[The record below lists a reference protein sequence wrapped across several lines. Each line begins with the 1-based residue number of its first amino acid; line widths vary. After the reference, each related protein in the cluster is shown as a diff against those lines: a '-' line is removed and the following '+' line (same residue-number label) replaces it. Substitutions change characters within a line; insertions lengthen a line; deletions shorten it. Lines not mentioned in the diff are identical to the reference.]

1 MAEPKVS
8 EQRYPGA
15 LSGVTILE
23 LSRLLPG
30 ALATQMIADLGAE
43 VIKVEQPGIGDYQ
56 RAFPPIGVRESGS
69 FMLCNRNKRSITVDL
84 KSPRGKEIVRRLA
97 RTADV
102 LIEGFRPGVM
112 ERLGLGYGPL
122 ARQNEQLVY
131 CSLSSYG
138 QDGPYRLMPGHD
150 MNYLGTVGMMQL
162 FSRPGT
168 GPFVPGPLIAD
179 LGGGTLMAVFGI
191 LAALFARG
199 STGKGQYVDVSMTD
213 GMMAFMTSHA
223 AEWLFAQREPAGGE
237 YFNTGGAA
245 AYNVYRGA
253 DGRWFTLG
261 IIERHFWER
270 LRTVLGR
277 SDLPDDPLADGA
289 EGERARAILT
299 SVFASRPAMEWVVLL
314 RENDLPVGPINTLQE
329 AFADPQMRSRDMLQ
343 WIDHPVEGRIP
354 QIGFPVKF
362 SDTPGAIRRPP
373 PMLGEHTDEVLAEI
387 GYDADAIAQLRAEKA
402 V

>member
-1 MAEPKVS
+1 M
-8 EQRYPGA
+8 
-15 LSGVTILE
+15 L
-23 LSRLLPG
+23 
-30 ALATQMIADLGAE
+30 ADLGAE
-43 VIKVEQPGIGDYQ
+43 VIKVEQPGTGDDQ
-56 RAFPPIGVRESGS
+56 RAFPPLGVQESGS
-69 FMLCNRNKRSITVDL
+69 FMLCNRNKRSVTVDL
-84 KSPRGKEIVRRLA
+84 KNPKGKEIVRRLA

-112 ERLGLGYGPL
+112 QRLGFGYEAL
-122 ARQNEQLVY
+122 AALNEQLVY
-131 CSLSSYG
+131 CSLSGYG
-138 QDGPYRLMPGHD
+138 QDGPYRLVPGHD

-162 FSRPGT
+162 FARPGS
-168 GPFVPGPLIAD
+168 GPVVPGPLVAD

-199 STGKGQYVDVSMTD
+199 STGKGQLVDVSMTD

-223 AEWLFAQREPAGGE
+223 AEWLFARREPAGGE

-277 SDLPDDPLADGA
+277 PDLPDDPLAEGT
-289 EGERARAILT
+289 EGERARAVLT
-299 SVFASRPAMEWVVLL
+299 EVFASRPAAEWIVLL

-329 AFADPQMRSRDMLQ
+329 AFSDPQIGARDMLQ
-343 WIDHPVEGRIP
+343 WVNHPVEGRIP

-362 SDTPGAIRRPP
+362 SDTPGEIRRPP
-373 PMLGEHTDEVLAEI
+373 PMLGEHTEEILAEL
-387 GYDADAIAQLRAEKA
+387 GYDEDDIAQLRATNA
-402 V
+402 I